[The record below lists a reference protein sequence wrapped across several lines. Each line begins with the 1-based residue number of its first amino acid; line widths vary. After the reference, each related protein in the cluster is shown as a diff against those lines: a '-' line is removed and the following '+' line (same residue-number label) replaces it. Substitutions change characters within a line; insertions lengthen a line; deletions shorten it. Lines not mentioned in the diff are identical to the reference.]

1 MIDDIKKDTE
11 TRMKKTL
18 IALDQEFTRIR
29 TGRAHPSLLSHITV
43 NYYGGEVPI
52 SQVANVTVEDSRT
65 LNVTAWEKDVVKA
78 VEKAIINSNLGLNPL
93 TAGMVIRIPM
103 PALTEERRRDLV
115 KVVRKESESSRVSIR
130 NLRRDAN
137 SDLKLLL
144 KDKDISEDDDRRG
157 QDNIQK
163 LTDNYIKKIDEALA
177 VKEKE
182 LMEV

>member
-1 MIDDIKKDTE
+1 MIDDIKQDTE
-11 TRMKKTL
+11 SRMKKTL
-18 IALDQEFTRIR
+18 VALDQEFTRIR
-29 TGRAHPSLLSHITV
+29 TGRAHPSLLSHIMV
-43 NYYGGEVPI
+43 DYYGAEVPI
-52 SQVANVTVEDSRT
+52 SQVANVTIEDSRT
-65 LNVTAWEKDVVKA
+65 LNVTPWEKDVVKV

-103 PALTEERRRDLV
+103 PALTEERRRELV
-115 KVVRKESESSRVSIR
+115 KVVRKESENSRVSIR